1 MISASAISGWFGKAE
16 EALRLRG
23 PLASNPSARVLHSLL
38 LWLAGWRIASFALI
52 LPFATKRLGVALLF
66 SFILAIDLAGIR
78 WLRRNSLA
86 PAALTFL
93 TAHWLAYTIV
103 IALSS
108 GIHSRGMVMY
118 LVLPISAAWL
128 MGTIPALL
136 SAGICLAST
145 ALVAVLQNSGVKFP
159 DYFETA
165 GIVCWSETLVAAI
178 IILVPVLRILQILQ
192 EALDKSRTAEQALE
206 ESRIG
211 LEAMVQNRTAELEEA
226 RDQAQATSRAKT
238 AFLATLS
245 HQLRSPL
252 NAILLLS
259 EIASTDP
266 HMSEEHCQ
274 DWRVIHRSGQH
285 LLHLIDQV
293 LDAARIE
300 AGQVSLE
307 NVRFDL
313 AALLQGVVDLMR
325 VRAEQKNLLL
335 RIERPGTAPQFVYGD
350 QDKLRHVLI
359 NLIDNAIKYT
369 EVGYVVLSQQS
380 PVVEALSRVR
390 LRFEIADT
398 GIGIA
403 HKDQERVFEPFMR
416 VASAAEG
423 VGLGLAIT
431 RQYVELMGGSIRVES
446 VPGRG
451 SRFFVEV
458 PVGLADSDVPAEPES
473 VRVPGLSAREP
484 EYRVLIIENR
494 LEDRVALMRTLERAG
509 FLVRTAE
516 TGAAGID
523 LFETSM
529 PHLVLMECSLPDIE
543 GSAAACRIRTM
554 NGGREIKIVGIG
566 SSIFS
571 AEREL
576 LLAAGF
582 DDFVRSPIQPVDLLK
597 CVTRQLNLRFVSE
610 PAIVR
615 SDIVGGAACA

>member
-1 MISASAISGWFGKAE
+1 MILASRVSGLFGKAE
-16 EALRLRG
+16 QALQLRG
-23 PLASNPSARVLHSLL
+23 SLANNPSARVLHSLL
-38 LWLAGWRIASFALI
+38 LWLAGWRIVSFALI
-52 LPFATKRLGVALLF
+52 LPFATKQLGVALLF
-66 SFILAIDLAGIR
+66 TFILAIDLAGIR
-78 WLRRNSLA
+78 WLRRDSLA

-93 TAHWLAYTIV
+93 SGHWLAYTVV
-103 IALSS
+103 ITLSS

-136 SAGICLAST
+136 SAGVCLAST
-145 ALVAVLQNSGVKFP
+145 ALVALLENFGVKFP
-159 DYFETA
+159 EYFRTA
-165 GIVCWSETLVAAI
+165 GTIVRWSETFVAVL

-192 EALDKSRTAEQALE
+192 EALDKSRIAEQALE

-211 LEAMVQNRTAELEEA
+211 LEAIVQNRTTELEEA
-226 RDQAQATSRAKT
+226 RDQAQAASRAKT

-259 EIASTDP
+259 EMASTDP

-307 NVRFDL
+307 NVTFDL
-313 AALLQGVVDLMR
+313 GALLQGVVDLMR

-335 RIERPGTAPQFVYGD
+335 RIERPGTAPQFVHGD

-369 EVGYVVLSQQS
+369 EVGYIVLSQQS
-380 PVVEALSRVR
+380 PVVEALSRIR

-403 HKDQERVFEPFMR
+403 QQDQARVFEPFMR

-423 VGLGLAIT
+423 AGLGLAIT

-458 PVGLADSDVPAEPES
+458 PVGLADCDAPAEPPS
-473 VRVPGLSAREP
+473 PRVPGLAAGET

-494 LEDRVALMRTLERAG
+494 FEERVALIRILERAG

-516 TGAAGID
+516 TAAFAVD
-523 LFETSM
+523 SFETAM
-529 PHLVLMECSLPDIE
+529 PHLVLMESSLPE
-543 GSAAACRIRTM
+543 VTAAVRRIRTI
-554 NGGREIKIVGIG
+554 NGAREIKIVGIG
-566 SSIFS
+566 SPIFS
-571 AEREL
+571 PEREL

-582 DDFVRSPIQPVDLLK
+582 DDFVRSPIQAEEVLK
-597 CVTRQLNLRFVSE
+597 CVMRQLNLRFAFEHAVR
-610 PAIVR
+610 R
-615 SDIVGGAACA
+615 SDTVGGAACA